1 MTVVGARKMSA
12 LGTHVSHFGDLVGRA
27 RDTPGPSRVSR
38 PTCDPWLADYAT
50 NWPSQQNEQA
60 GAVLLLKLLRI

>member
-1 MTVVGARKMSA
+1 MSA

-27 RDTPGPSRVSR
+27 RDTPGPSRVLR
-38 PTCDPWLADYAT
+38 PTWGHWLPHHAT